1 MDPLRMRTLT
11 RLLPP
16 PDTVLGTEAGWT
28 QWPIWTID
36 RARSFWCNASVNTQC
51 QINFKFNVSPA
62 ELAEAFAP
70 LAEPIAKVP
79 GLRWKIWSLN
89 EATSEFGGIYLFDDA
104 DSVQA
109 FLEGPIVAEVGKH
122 PAVSDINVKQFGV
135 IDEFS
140 AITRGP
146 V

>member
-1 MDPLRMRTLT
+1 MTMSK
-11 RLLPP
+11 
-16 PDTVLGTEAGWT
+16 TVL
-28 QWPIWTID
+28 
-36 RARSFWCNASVNTQC
+36 

-89 EATSEFGGIYLFDDA
+89 EGTSEFAGIYLFDDS

-109 FLEGPIVAEVGKH
+109 YLEGPIIAQVSKH
-122 PAVSDINVKQFGV
+122 PALSDISVKQFGV

>member
-1 MDPLRMRTLT
+1 MST
-11 RLLPP
+11 
-16 PDTVLGTEAGWT
+16 TVL
-28 QWPIWTID
+28 
-36 RARSFWCNASVNTQC
+36 

-62 ELAEAFAP
+62 ELGEAFAP
-70 LAEPIAKVP
+70 LVEPIANVP
-79 GLRWKIWSLN
+79 GLRWKIWSLD
-89 EATSEFGGIYLFDDA
+89 EATSEFAGIYLFDDP

-109 FLEGPIVAEVGKH
+109 YLEGPIIAGVSKH
-122 PAVSDINVKQFGV
+122 PALSDFSIKQFGV

>member
-1 MDPLRMRTLT
+1 MSK
-11 RLLPP
+11 
-16 PDTVLGTEAGWT
+16 TVL
-28 QWPIWTID
+28 
-36 RARSFWCNASVNTQC
+36 
-51 QINFKFNVSPA
+51 QINFKFNVTPS

-70 LAEPIAKVP
+70 LAEPIAEVP

-89 EATSEFGGIYLFDDA
+89 DATSEFAGIYLFDD
-104 DSVQA
+104 DESVQA
-109 FLEGPIVAEVGKH
+109 YLEGPIIAGVSKH
-122 PAVSDINVKQFGV
+122 PALSDISAKQFGV

>member
-1 MDPLRMRTLT
+1 MSA
-11 RLLPP
+11 
-16 PDTVLGTEAGWT
+16 TVL
-28 QWPIWTID
+28 
-36 RARSFWCNASVNTQC
+36 
-51 QINFKFNVSPA
+51 QINFKFDVSPA
-62 ELAEAFAP
+62 ELAEAFGP

-89 EATSEFGGIYLFDDA
+89 EATSEFAGIYLFENA

-109 FLEGPIVAEVGKH
+109 YLGGPIIAEVSQH
-122 PAVSDINVKQFGV
+122 PALSDIIVKQFGV

>member
-1 MDPLRMRTLT
+1 MST
-11 RLLPP
+11 
-16 PDTVLGTEAGWT
+16 TVL
-28 QWPIWTID
+28 
-36 RARSFWCNASVNTQC
+36 
-51 QINFKFNVSPA
+51 QINFKFSVSPA

-89 EATSEFGGIYLFDDA
+89 EATSEFAGIYLFDDA

-109 FLEGPIVAEVGKH
+109 YLEGPIIAEVSKH
-122 PAVSDINVKQFGV
+122 PALRDISVKQFGV
-135 IDEFS
+135 IDKFS

>member
-1 MDPLRMRTLT
+1 MSGRIL
-11 RLLPP
+11 
-16 PDTVLGTEAGWT
+16 
-28 QWPIWTID
+28 
-36 RARSFWCNASVNTQC
+36 

-62 ELAEAFAP
+62 ELADAFAP

-89 EATSEFGGIYLFDDA
+89 EATSEFAGIYLFDDA
-104 DSVQA
+104 DSVQVY
-109 FLEGPIVAEVGKH
+109 LEGPIIAEVSKH
-122 PAVSDINVKQFGV
+122 PALSDISVKQFGV

>member
-1 MDPLRMRTLT
+1 MSK
-11 RLLPP
+11 
-16 PDTVLGTEAGWT
+16 TVL
-28 QWPIWTID
+28 
-36 RARSFWCNASVNTQC
+36 

-62 ELAEAFAP
+62 ELAEAFGP
-70 LAEPIAKVP
+70 LAEPIAKVA

-89 EATSEFGGIYLFDDA
+89 EATSEFAGIYLFDDA
-104 DSVQA
+104 DAVQVY
-109 FLEGPIVAEVGKH
+109 LDGPIIAEVAKH
-122 PAVSDINVKQFGV
+122 PALSDISIKQFGV

>member
-1 MDPLRMRTLT
+1 MTMSK
-11 RLLPP
+11 
-16 PDTVLGTEAGWT
+16 TVL
-28 QWPIWTID
+28 
-36 RARSFWCNASVNTQC
+36 

-62 ELAEAFAP
+62 ELADAFAP

-89 EATSEFGGIYLFDDA
+89 EATSEFAGIYLFDDA
-104 DSVQA
+104 GSVQA
-109 FLEGPIVAEVGKH
+109 YLEGPIIAGLSKH
-122 PAVSDINVKQFGV
+122 PALSDISVKQFGV

>member
-1 MDPLRMRTLT
+1 MSA
-11 RLLPP
+11 
-16 PDTVLGTEAGWT
+16 TVL
-28 QWPIWTID
+28 
-36 RARSFWCNASVNTQC
+36 
-51 QINFKFNVSPA
+51 QINFKFNISPA
-62 ELAEAFAP
+62 ELAEDFVP

-89 EATSEFGGIYLFDDA
+89 QAASEFAGIYLFDDQE
-104 DSVQA
+104 SVQA
-109 FLEGPIVAEVGKH
+109 YLEGPIIAQVSEH
-122 PAVSDINVKQFGV
+122 PALSDISAKQFGV

>member
-1 MDPLRMRTLT
+1 MSMST
-11 RLLPP
+11 
-16 PDTVLGTEAGWT
+16 TVL
-28 QWPIWTID
+28 
-36 RARSFWCNASVNTQC
+36 

-89 EATSEFGGIYLFDDA
+89 EAKSEFGGIYLFDDA
-104 DSVQA
+104 DSVQVY
-109 FLEGPIVAEVGKH
+109 LEGPIIAEVSKH
-122 PAVSDINVKQFGV
+122 PALSDINVKQFGV

>member
-1 MDPLRMRTLT
+1 MSA
-11 RLLPP
+11 
-16 PDTVLGTEAGWT
+16 TVL
-28 QWPIWTID
+28 QID
-36 RARSFWCNASVNTQC
+36 
-51 QINFKFNVSPA
+51 FKFNVSPA
-62 ELAEAFAP
+62 ELAEAFGP
-70 LAEPIAKVP
+70 VAEPIAKVP

-89 EATSEFGGIYLFDDA
+89 EATSEFAGIYLFDDA

-109 FLEGPIVAEVGKH
+109 YLEGPIIAEVSKH
-122 PAVSDINVKQFGV
+122 QALSDISVKQFGV

>member
-1 MDPLRMRTLT
+1 MST
-11 RLLPP
+11 
-16 PDTVLGTEAGWT
+16 TVL
-28 QWPIWTID
+28 
-36 RARSFWCNASVNTQC
+36 

-89 EATSEFGGIYLFDDA
+89 EGASEFAGIYLFDDA
-104 DSVQA
+104 DSVQGY
-109 FLEGPIVAEVGKH
+109 LEGPIIAGVSKH
-122 PAVSDINVKQFGV
+122 PALSDFSIKQFGV
-135 IDEFS
+135 VDEFS

>member
-1 MDPLRMRTLT
+1 MSMPT
-11 RLLPP
+11 
-16 PDTVLGTEAGWT
+16 TVL
-28 QWPIWTID
+28 
-36 RARSFWCNASVNTQC
+36 

-70 LAEPIAKVP
+70 IAEPIAKVP

-89 EATSEFGGIYLFDDA
+89 EATSEFAGIYLFDDA
-104 DSVQA
+104 DSVQVY
-109 FLEGPIVAEVGKH
+109 LEGPIIAEVSKS
-122 PAVSDINVKQFGV
+122 PALSDISVKQFGV